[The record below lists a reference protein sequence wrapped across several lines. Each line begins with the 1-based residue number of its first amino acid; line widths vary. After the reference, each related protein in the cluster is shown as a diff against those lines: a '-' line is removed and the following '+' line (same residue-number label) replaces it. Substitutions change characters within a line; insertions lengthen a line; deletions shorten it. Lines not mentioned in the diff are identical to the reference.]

1 MITTIDQPRVI
12 LRRALQ
18 SCVCTLLLVC
28 APLHSAEPVKS
39 GPVDKQPSLAAV
51 DIPLDELEM
60 RIKHLMAD
68 QLQTEADRWQ
78 AILVQTV
85 YDLNQAKI
93 EVKRENERLEAAQT
107 DGAGTDAVVKEE
119 TEQKEETLDEVGKLR
134 EQRVQII
141 DRMNVVLDE
150 LSDKLGETDEGKEQ
164 EAVVQY
170 RLFIDA
176 VKGVQVDVSDA
187 QSTRATVVS
196 WLRSSEGGIRL
207 MRQLGLLLGIVLSFW
222 LLGILLSRLAGK
234 ALSLSS
240 SASQILKK
248 FVVDAI
254 RRIMI
259 VAGLLAGLAAVGINI
274 TPLVA
279 IIGAAGFVIAFA
291 LQNTLSNFASGLLIM
306 LYKPFDIGDFVETS
320 AVGGTVKSMTLVTT
334 NMMTP
339 DNKLLVVPNN
349 ELWGKVITNVTGS
362 SQRRVDMVF
371 GIGYGD
377 DIALAERVLAEVVT
391 AHPLVLKEPEPNIRV
406 SELADSSVNLIC
418 RPWVKT
424 ADYWPVYWEL
434 TRAVKERFDAEGIS
448 IPFPQRDVHLYPSAP
463 TDPESPAA

>member
-1 MITTIDQPRVI
+1 MIITIDQPRVI

-28 APLHSAEPVKS
+28 APLHSAEPVKP
-39 GPVDKQPSLAAV
+39 GPVDNQSALAAV

-60 RIKHLMAD
+60 RIKHLTAD
-68 QLQTEADRWQ
+68 QLETEADRWQ

-107 DGAGTDAVVKEE
+107 DGAGADAVVKEE
-119 TEQKEETLDEVGKLR
+119 TEQKEETLDKVGALR
-134 EQRVQII
+134 EKRVQII

-150 LSDKLGETDEGKEQ
+150 LSAKLGETDAGKEQ

-176 VKGVQVDVSDA
+176 VKGLKVDVSDA

-196 WLRSSEGGIRL
+196 WLRSSEGGLRMVRHAGVFL
-207 MRQLGLLLGIVLSFW
+207 AIVLGFW
-222 LLGILLSRLAGK
+222 LLGLLLSRLAGK
-234 ALSLSS
+234 ALTLSR

-248 FVVDAI
+248 FVVDTI
-254 RRIMI
+254 RRVTII
-259 VAGLLAGLAAVGINI
+259 AGTLVGLAAVGVNI
-274 TPLVA
+274 TPLIA

-306 LYKPFDIGDFVETS
+306 FYKPFDIGDFVETS
-320 AVGGTVKSMTLVTT
+320 AVSGTVKSMTLVTT

-362 SQRRVDMVF
+362 SERRVDMVF

-377 DIALAERVLAEVVT
+377 DIALAERVLADVVA
-391 AHPLVLKEPEPNIRV
+391 AHPLVLKEPEPVIRV

-434 TRAVKERFDAEGIS
+434 TRAVKERFDAEGLS
-448 IPFPQRDVHLYPSAP
+448 IPFPQRDVHLYSTGPA
-463 TDPESPAA
+463 TPESPAA

>member
-28 APLHSAEPVKS
+28 APLHSAEPAKP
-39 GPVDKQPSLAAV
+39 GPVDKQSALAVV

-60 RIKHLMAD
+60 QIKHLTAD
-68 QLQTEADRWQ
+68 QLQAEADRWQ
-78 AILVQTV
+78 TILVQTV

-107 DGAGTDAVVKEE
+107 DGAGTDADVKEE
-119 TEQKEETLDEVGKLR
+119 TEQKEETLDKVGKLR

-150 LSDKLGETDEGKEQ
+150 LSDKLGETGEGKEQ

-170 RLFIDA
+170 RLYIEA
-176 VKGVQVDVSDA
+176 VEGLKVDVSDT
-187 QSTRATVVS
+187 QSIRATAVS
-196 WLRSSEGGIRL
+196 WLRSSEGGLR
-207 MRQLGLLLGIVLSFW
+207 MVRHAGLFLAIVLGFW
-222 LLGILLSRLAGK
+222 LLGVLLSRLASK
-234 ALSLSS
+234 ALSLSR

-248 FVVDAI
+248 FVVDMI
-254 RRIMI
+254 RRVTII
-259 VAGLLAGLAAVGINI
+259 VGALAALAAVGFNI

-306 LYKPFDIGDFVETS
+306 FYKPFDIGDFVETS
-320 AVGGTVKSMTLVTT
+320 AVSGTVKSMTLVTT

-362 SQRRVDMVF
+362 SERRVDMVF

>member
-28 APLHSAEPVKS
+28 APLYSAEPAKP
-39 GPVDKQPSLAAV
+39 GPVDKQSALAVV

-60 RIKHLMAD
+60 RIKHLTAD
-68 QLQTEADRWQ
+68 QLETEADRWQ

-93 EVKRENERLEAAQT
+93 EVMRENDRLEAAQT
-107 DGAGTDAVVKEE
+107 DGAGADAVVKEQ
-119 TEQKEETLDEVGKLR
+119 TEQKEKTLDKVGKLR
-134 EQRVQII
+134 EQRIQII

-150 LSDKLGETDEGKEQ
+150 LSAKLGETDAGKEQ

-176 VKGVQVDVSDA
+176 VKGLKVDVSDA

-196 WLRSSEGGIRL
+196 WLRSSEGGLRMVRHAGVFL
-207 MRQLGLLLGIVLSFW
+207 AIVLGFW
-222 LLGILLSRLAGK
+222 LLGLLLSRLAGK
-234 ALSLSS
+234 ALTLSR

-248 FVVDAI
+248 FVVDTI
-254 RRIMI
+254 RRVTII
-259 VAGLLAGLAAVGINI
+259 AGTLVGLAAVGINI
-274 TPLVA
+274 TPLIA

-306 LYKPFDIGDFVETS
+306 FYKPFDIGDFVETS
-320 AVGGTVKSMTLVTT
+320 AVSGTVKSMTLVTT

-362 SQRRVDMVF
+362 SERRVDMVF

-377 DIALAERVLAEVVT
+377 DIALAERVLADVVA
-391 AHPLVLKEPEPNIRV
+391 AHPLVLKEPEPVIRV

-434 TRAVKERFDAEGIS
+434 TRAVKERFDAEGLS
-448 IPFPQRDVHLYPSAP
+448 IPFPQRDVHLYSTGPA
-463 TDPESPAA
+463 TPESPAA